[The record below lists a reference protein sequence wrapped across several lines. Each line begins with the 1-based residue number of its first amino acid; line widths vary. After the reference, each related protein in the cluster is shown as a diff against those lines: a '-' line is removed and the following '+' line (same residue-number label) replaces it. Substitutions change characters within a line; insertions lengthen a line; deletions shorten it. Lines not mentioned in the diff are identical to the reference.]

1 MSLQAAGHLN
11 AADAV
16 RHTSGLVPD
25 AFQHVMETPLPLGF
39 ADSDG
44 RLLVVNP
51 ALGKLLKQEN
61 AALAGKSLTEFSVQ
75 ENGKTVPATAIAEKI
90 QSGDSF
96 DATVQVVVNPP
107 VWVKLQCTPVAANE
121 SQSARLLVTATDITD
136 TQLALSELRSMRQA
150 IDKSRA
156 VIEFDLNG
164 YVLNAN
170 ELFLQTFG
178 YQLDEI
184 KGRHHRMFCDAT
196 EAGSADYLAFWE
208 HLRMGDI
215 QRGQYCRLNK
225 DGKEVWIQ
233 ATYNPV
239 FGSDGKPCKVM
250 KFATD
255 ISQERRL
262 QTETRG
268 KMEALNR
275 SQAIIEFDLQGNIL
289 YANSNFLRSLGYTET
304 EVVGRHH
311 SMFCEQEYVHS
322 VEYRNFWADLGE
334 GKFKSSR
341 YKRVAK
347 HGAEVWIQATYNP
360 ILDRHGRTYKIVK
373 FAIDVTEQVKLE
385 HAIHEKI
392 REMIGVLQHL
402 TRSIESIAS
411 SSQSSSSL
419 AQKTQSGAAEGSVL
433 LARTREAIVAIE
445 NSSVSIQNITRTI
458 SDISNQTH
466 LLAFNA
472 AIEAAR
478 AGEHGLGFSVVA
490 DEVRKL
496 AEKSAVAAQEISALI
511 NEAVDRVKDGSR
523 LSEDVQSQFSTIV
536 ELVQTTSSSI
546 SAISEAT
553 TDQVSATEKVSGL
566 LHDLKLLVSR

>member
-1 MSLQAAGHLN
+1 MSLHAAGQPQIAESFPASFHHLLN
-11 AADAV
+11 APVPLALVDGDAHILAV
-16 RHTSGLVPD
+16 
-25 AFQHVMETPLPLGF
+25 
-39 ADSDG
+39 
-44 RLLVVNP
+44 
-51 ALGKLLKQEN
+51 N
-61 AALAGKSLTEFSVQ
+61 AALAALLDTDMSALSGQTLAALNSQTDNGSWDSAQFTEFVRQ
-75 ENGKTVPATAIAEKI
+75 GKTYTTSIEVRTEPARWL
-90 QSGDSF
+90 Q
-96 DATVQVVVNPP
+96 
-107 VWVKLQCTPVAANE
+107 LQCTPLATEDAGSIQVM
-121 SQSARLLVTATDITD
+121 VTATDVTAMHV
-136 TQLALSELRSMRQA
+136 QLSELQSVRQA

-156 VIEFDLNG
+156 VIEFDLKG
-164 YVLNAN
+164 YVVNAN
-170 ELFLQTFG
+170 EQFLQIFG

-184 KGRHHRMFCDAT
+184 KGRHHRMFCDPA
-196 EAGSADYLAFWE
+196 EAAGAEYLAFWE
-208 HLRMGDI
+208 RLRMGDF
-215 QRGQYCRLNK
+215 QGGQYCRVSK

-233 ATYNPV
+233 ATYNPIM
-239 FGSDGKPCKVM
+239 SPDGKPYKIM
-250 KFATD
+250 KFASD
-255 ISQERRL
+255 ISQERLL

-268 KMEALNR
+268 KMDALNR

-289 YANSNFLRSLGYTET
+289 HANSNFLRSLGYTET
-304 EVVGRHH
+304 EVIGKHH
-311 SMFCEQEYVHS
+311 SMFCEQQYVHS
-322 VEYRNFWADLGE
+322 ADYRNFWADLGE
-334 GKFKSSR
+334 GKFKSDR
-341 YKRVAK
+341 YKRLAK

-360 ILDRHGRTYKIVK
+360 ILDRHGRAYKIVK
-373 FAIDVTEQVKLE
+373 FAVDVTEQVKLE
-385 HAIHEKI
+385 QAIHEKI
-392 REMIGVLQHL
+392 REMIGVLQNL

-433 LARTREAIVAIE
+433 LAKTREAIVAIE

-536 ELVQTTSSSI
+536 DLVQTTSSSI

-553 TDQVSATEKVSGL
+553 TDQVSATEQVSGL
-566 LHDLKLLVSR
+566 LHDLKTLVSR